1 MELEILPRKRLGK
14 EPDVCKIAGVPASYS
29 QSGRRRGSLEGSLAP
44 LDEQLGLSYKGG
56 AGEPA
61 TRSESDSEGG
71 DKPQPE
77 SKGRSR

>member
-44 LDEQLGLSYKGG
+44 LDEQLGLSYKVV
-56 AGEPA
+56 ADQRTARRE
-61 TRSESDSEGG
+61 
-71 DKPQPE
+71 
-77 SKGRSR
+77 